1 MGFWKSC
8 VGRYTLSVLMGL
20 DQFCQVITSPIMSGQ
35 VGDPDETIS
44 SRLGRMKLKYGG
56 EIPWWRPL
64 SKVIDMGLDRIDPNH
79 SIDAI
84 GH

>member
-1 MGFWKSC
+1 MKFWQSC
-8 VGRYTLSVLMGL
+8 IGRYALSVLIGL
-20 DQFCQVITSPIMSGQ
+20 DQMTQVITSPIMSGK

-56 EIPWWRPL
+56 KIPRWRLL
-64 SKVIDMGLDRIDPNH
+64 SKLIDTVVDKIDPGH
-79 SIDAI
+79 SINAI